1 MDKAPCW
8 MEMKINKTVAKIGE
22 KEISVKTFNMDQLRL
37 LVVLCI
43 IANGGKLPPIIVF
56 KGKSNPT
63 LEKRLQ
69 NFVKQKNYNVKI
81 YCHEKGW
88 VDKILFEKWLTEIW
102 FINYSLN
109 QQITRF

>member
-81 YCHEKGW
+81 
-88 VDKILFEKWLTEIW
+88 L
-102 FINYSLN
+102 S
-109 QQITRF
+109 